1 MNPKISWRFIM
12 LTCITAT
19 TQVRNA
25 TYYCKTT
32 RKLWIHC
39 NQHLGINKSGH
50 KFPSPSL
57 PSIGDHIKQ
66 TGHITS
72 LDHFNIISQ
81 TDNCFD
87 FLFHESLLFQR
98 NTATL
103 NSQFSILNS
112 QFSILC
118 SHVSFC
124 TNFFIFLCLI
134 CCFVYPFVYSTFSCG
149 VLQHICSGAF
159 SYVLIHYVIPDS
171 TLSKNCSLS
180 FSLLYTDDKSSLS
193 RNVYLTD

>member
-12 LTCITAT
+12 ITCITAT

-98 NTATL
+98 NTPTL
-103 NSQFSILNS
+103 NSQFSILNPLFPCVFLY
-112 QFSILC
+112 QFLY
-118 SHVSFC
+118 
-124 TNFFIFLCLI
+124 L
-134 CCFVYPFVYSTFSCG
+134 
-149 VLQHICSGAF
+149 
-159 SYVLIHYVIPDS
+159 
-171 TLSKNCSLS
+171 SLS
-180 FSLLYTDDKSSLS
+180 NLLFCLSICLQYFFLWCPPTHLFRCFLVCPYSLCDPWFHPL
-193 RNVYLTD
+193 